1 MRLLVTR
8 PEPDALLLK
17 ARLESLGHEVTVAPL
32 LTVSFDNAEEFD
44 LSEVQALIATSRNGL
59 RALKAQNA
67 HKIAALLPIYCVG
80 HATAKDAAALGFT
93 EIVTGGGTVATLA
106 PEIVAHAD
114 PQTGVLLH
122 LAGDELAGSMAAEL
136 EHHGFRLLQPIVYR
150 MASATAFDAD
160 TAEQIETGEIEGVLL
175 FSPRTA
181 TIYAN
186 LIIHHSLTAA
196 AARLTHYCLSPAVVR
211 RLAPL
216 GPLRTET
223 ATTST
228 LDDMLD
234 LLQ

>member
-17 ARLESLGHEVTVAPL
+17 ARLENLGHEATVAPL
-32 LTVSFDNAEEFD
+32 LSVSFDNAEEFD

-80 HATAKDAAALGFT
+80 NATAKDAASLGFT
-93 EIVTGGGTVATLA
+93 EIVTGGGTVATLV

-122 LAGDELAGSMAAEL
+122 LAGDELAGSLADDL
-136 EHHGFRLLQPIVYR
+136 EHHGFRLLQPVVYR
-150 MASATAFDAD
+150 MVPATAFDAD
-160 TAEQIETGEIEGVLL
+160 TAEQIETGEIDGVLL

-181 TIYAN
+181 AIYAN
-186 LIIHHSLTAA
+186 LISSHGLTAA
-196 AARLTHYCLSPAVVR
+196 AMRLAHYCLSPAVAR

-216 GPLRTET
+216 GALPTEIAT
-223 ATTST
+223 APTV
-228 LDDMLD
+228 DGMLD